1 MTILDA
7 ITSSPINVFFTIVI
21 GIGLA
26 YLYYR
31 KPSSSSSSTS
41 STSTQS
47 SAAHHSHFPARAFL
61 HNHSSYTRVAG
72 LDNGAGL
79 VDEELQR
86 AIAQIE
92 RQERNMIR
100 QEQDEAY
107 QQSLKA
113 DREKRLKK
121 EVEQRHKEEQERI
134 ERERAERIE
143 RLHQRLTKLKSEIA
157 DKLPFNKETPAND
170 SDNDIIKFVFKLPD
184 GTRVKQDFRKQ
195 DKVKY
200 LHWFVFSL
208 KNAPLQFRLTTNF
221 PKRELPG
228 RPPLPEDF
236 ETQKQQQQEQY
247 DSTQTTN
254 SSNPTTPTNET
265 VEPNCELTL
274 SEAGLT
280 ETQIIF
286 VYDLEA

>member
-31 KPSSSSSSTS
+31 KPSSSSSSTG
-41 STSTQS
+41 TQS
-47 SAAHHSHFPARAFL
+47 SAAHNHNRFPNRAFL
-61 HNHSSYTRVAG
+61 HNHSGYTRPTG
-72 LDNGAGL
+72 LDNGAGV

-113 DREKRLKK
+113 DREKKLKR
-121 EVEQRHKEEQERI
+121 EEEQRDREAK
-134 ERERAERIE
+134 ERAERERKEKIE
-143 RLHQRLTKLKSEIA
+143 LLHQRLTKLKSEIT
-157 DKLPFNKETPAND
+157 DKLPFNKTTTEASSND
-170 SDNDIIKFVFKLPD
+170 DIIKFVFKLPD

-221 PKRELPG
+221 PKRDLPG
-228 RPPLPEDF
+228 RPPMPEDF
-236 ETQKQQQQEQY
+236 EPSKQEETK
-247 DSTQTTN
+247 SPVQTTS
-254 SSNPTTPTNET
+254 SSNPVTPTNT
-265 VEPNCELTL
+265 TLEPNCELTL
-274 SEAGLT
+274 AEAGLT